1 MTYVKPKTH
10 KKKRSYEDRRL
21 GRDNKRITQ
30 DINIYRW
37 FAIFIKCALE
47 LEDYNEIF
55 KVRGK
60 NYKVKFNRNHKWWK
74 LIDLNWFPKTNTYTT
89 RHKRL
94 IQQRYRSEKIPTQM
108 KKLSDEFWF
117 KYKHLFV
124 EKSTLINAPSKSVPK
139 GYDTLHIPP
148 NYPIMKILSDI
159 RKFYSGKEVKLS
171 SGRKKKS
178 DKGQEGYN
186 ADIVLGDSN
195 EQLMRRLFHT
205 LSISQHWGHF
215 QGRKFKNTYTSLD
228 VYFNV
233 QKRMDKSFVIP
244 KIQRVNAT
252 GAIGSRTTTTRGK
265 YDSKIRMTQRDIR
278 WSKILIINLCNG
290 VFPKID
296 KII

>member
-74 LIDLNWFPKTNTYTT
+74 LIDLNRFPKTNTYTT

-117 KYKHLFV
+117 KYKH
-124 EKSTLINAPSKSVPK
+124 T
-139 GYDTLHIPP
+139 
-148 NYPIMKILSDI
+148 
-159 RKFYSGKEVKLS
+159 KE
-171 SGRKKKS
+171 
-178 DKGQEGYN
+178 
-186 ADIVLGDSN
+186 
-195 EQLMRRLFHT
+195 
-205 LSISQHWGHF
+205 
-215 QGRKFKNTYTSLD
+215 
-228 VYFNV
+228 
-233 QKRMDKSFVIP
+233 
-244 KIQRVNAT
+244 
-252 GAIGSRTTTTRGK
+252 
-265 YDSKIRMTQRDIR
+265 
-278 WSKILIINLCNG
+278 
-290 VFPKID
+290 
-296 KII
+296 

>member
-1 MTYVKPKTH
+1 MVYLKPIEH
-10 KKKRSYEDRRL
+10 KKKRLPLDRRL
-21 GRDNKRITQ
+21 GRDDTRLTE

-37 FAIFIKCALE
+37 FCVFIKCALE
-47 LEDYNEIF
+47 LEGKTF
-55 KVRGK
+55 KIRGK

-74 LIDLNWFPKTNTYTT
+74 DINLKSFPKRPKFIRFDYYKLQADI
-89 RHKRL
+89 KRL
-94 IQQRYRSEKIPTQM
+94 
-108 KKLSDEFWF
+108 SDPFIA
-117 KYKHLFV
+117 KHKHLFV
-124 EKSTLINAPSKSVPK
+124 EKST
-139 GYDTLHIPP
+139 
-148 NYPIMKILSDI
+148 
-159 RKFYSGKEVKLS
+159 F
-171 SGRKKKS
+171 
-178 DKGQEGYN
+178 
-186 ADIVLGDSN
+186 IVLGNRN

-265 YDSKIRMTQRDIR
+265 YESKIRMTQRDIR

-296 KII
+296 KINEKRL

>member
-1 MTYVKPKTH
+1 MVYLKPIEH
-10 KKKRSYEDRRL
+10 KKKRLPLDRRL
-21 GRDNKRITQ
+21 GRDDTRLTE

-37 FAIFIKCALE
+37 FCVFIKCALE
-47 LEDYNEIF
+47 LEGKTF
-55 KVRGK
+55 KIRGK

-74 LIDLNWFPKTNTYTT
+74 DINLKSFPKRPKFIRFNYYKLQADI
-89 RHKRL
+89 KRL
-94 IQQRYRSEKIPTQM
+94 
-108 KKLSDEFWF
+108 SDPFIA
-117 KYKHLFV
+117 KHKHLFV
-124 EKSTLINAPSKSVPK
+124 EKSTLINVATKSVPRD
-139 GYDTLHIPP
+139 YDTLHIPP
-148 NYPIMKILSDI
+148 NYPIMKILSDV
-159 RKFYSGKEVKLS
+159 RKFYSDKEVKLS

-233 QKRMDKSFVIP
+233 QKRMNKNFVIP
-244 KIQRVNAT
+244 KIERVNAS
-252 GAIGSRTTTTRGK
+252 GAIGSRTRTTRGD
-265 YDSKIRMTQRDIR
+265 YESENRSTMRDMR
-278 WSKILIINLCNG
+278 WSKIILINLCNG
-290 VFPKID
+290 VFPELD